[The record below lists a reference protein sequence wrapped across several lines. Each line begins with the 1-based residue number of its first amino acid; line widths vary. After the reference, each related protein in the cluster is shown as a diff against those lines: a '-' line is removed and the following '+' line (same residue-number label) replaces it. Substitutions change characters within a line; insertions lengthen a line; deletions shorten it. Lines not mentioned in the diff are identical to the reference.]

1 MIKLFQILSE
11 ININKPIKK
20 RFNAYHT
27 NLKTAGG
34 FKEYW
39 VDCLDFPNFD
49 SLGFYG
55 VLDGNNMVSNY
66 NPTLSIF
73 LDNDKIEYEKFTEDN
88 KEHIAIPI
96 RYFNLK

>member
-1 MIKLFQILSE
+1 
-11 ININKPIKK
+11 
-20 RFNAYHT
+20 
-27 NLKTAGG
+27 
-34 FKEYW
+34 
-39 VDCLDFPNFD
+39 
-49 SLGFYG
+49 
-55 VLDGNNMVSNY
+55 MVSNY